1 MKKIIFAAALLFC
14 AFVAR
19 HADAQVSV
27 SLSLNI
33 GSQPDWGPTGYDHVD
48 YYYLPDIDCYYYV
61 PSKQFVY
68 KSGSQWVWK
77 SSLPSQYSNYDL
89 YKSYKVV
96 VNKPKPYMHDNDYR
110 TRYSSYKNRHDQ
122 PLIRDSHDDKYK
134 RPAGNNRPEQ
144 RKPETHQRTDNHRP
158 ATGEDRKP
166 AQKGRSVQRH
176 DDKDKKN
183 DREHH

>member
-14 AFVAR
+14 AFAAKP
-19 HADAQVSV
+19 ADAQVSV
-27 SLSLNI
+27 SLNLNI

-68 KSGSQWVWK
+68 KNGSQWVWR
-77 SSLPSQYSNYDL
+77 SSLPPQYANYDL

-122 PLIRDSHDDKYK
+122 PMIRDSHDDKYK
-134 RPAGNNRPEQ
+134 RQDNNGHRQPGKPA
-144 RKPETHQRTDNHRP
+144 DNHRP
-158 ATGEDRKP
+158 ATGNHKP
-166 AQKGRSVQRH
+166 TQRGKSDQRH
-176 DDKDKKN
+176 GDKDKK
-183 DREHH
+183 DDHGHH